1 MLSST
6 MQNALNAQINKEQYS
21 SQLYLAMSAH
31 LDARKYMGFAH
42 WLRIQSE
49 EESAHAMK
57 LVDFVLEQC
66 ATLELKP
73 IAAPPVPFDGV
84 IQLFELALE
93 HEKENTASIHS
104 LFETARTEKDY
115 ASADDY
121 PADCFGIL
129 VVKRA
134 YGAKAGDRV
143 LEATV
148 NGTPEPRPDDPVAS
162 CLLAALGRTAA
173 LARFGTYAAKDFPAL
188 RTAVAGCSGAR

>member
-31 LDARKYMGFAH
+31 LDARKYKGFAH

-115 ASADDY
+115 ASEITLHWYVTEQVAEESVISAVLDHLRAVGDQGGAIWY
-121 PADCFGIL
+121 LDHRMS
-129 VVKRA
+129 KRVRGGKLNASAA
-134 YGAKAGDRV
+134 Y
-143 LEATV
+143 
-148 NGTPEPRPDDPVAS
+148 
-162 CLLAALGRTAA
+162 
-173 LARFGTYAAKDFPAL
+173 
-188 RTAVAGCSGAR
+188 